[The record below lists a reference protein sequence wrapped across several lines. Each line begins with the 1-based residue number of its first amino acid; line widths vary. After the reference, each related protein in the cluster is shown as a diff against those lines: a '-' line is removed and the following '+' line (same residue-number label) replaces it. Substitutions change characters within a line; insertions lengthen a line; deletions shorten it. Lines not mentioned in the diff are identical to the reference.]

1 MTGDVRELARL
12 VREAAGE
19 EPRETRVL
27 RTDDGLVVFL
37 TLGLAPDTTL
47 EDAHRRAS
55 TVEERIRSA
64 VAGVA
69 DVIVHT
75 EP

>member
-1 MTGDVRELARL
+1 M
-12 VREAAGE
+12 
-19 EPRETRVL
+19 L

-37 TLGLAPDTTL
+37 TLGLSPGTTL

-55 TVEERIRSA
+55 SVEERIRAA
-64 VAGVA
+64 VPGVA

-75 EP
+75 EPVEPHRSPPRPGSG